1 MSLQRELCACG
12 LEECRVMIGLICLL
26 ACEKSE
32 KAAGLRIGE
41 SKKIFMRHII
51 IAQISCVKA
60 LRVTVS
66 LLWMGLAGAPNKVST
81 KFY

>member
-1 MSLQRELCACG
+1 MTLCNIYTQQAWYNIAKNLSLQCELCACG

-41 SKKIFMRHII
+41 SKKIFMRH
-51 IAQISCVKA
+51 K
-60 LRVTVS
+60 
-66 LLWMGLAGAPNKVST
+66 
-81 KFY
+81 